1 MAAAWPGRGVA
12 GMPGEGDA
20 VTEKNGSGGGD
31 LPASLEAAWGLR
43 DRPAKGPK
51 PGLSLERIV
60 AAAVGVAASDGLAAV
75 SMGRVAQELGA
86 STMSL
91 YRYVSAK
98 DELYVL
104 MQEAAVGPP
113 EPLSAL
119 EAGAGWRAALT
130 EWAAAQ
136 RERYHGHLWALR
148 IPIGGPPA
156 TPNSIAWWEQGLQ
169 ALGDSG
175 LGEGDKTSVILL
187 ISNFVRSEA
196 LMMSDLAAAVTARGI
211 TPEELMAS
219 HERTLRRLVDPE
231 RHPGITRQLE
241 TGVMSE
247 PDEADY
253 EFDFGMGVL
262 LDGVEALIRRAADR
276 SGATDGSGATGRSGT
291 SDRSGASGAS
301 GGDVKS
307 A

>member
-1 MAAAWPGRGVA
+1 M
-12 GMPGEGDA
+12 
-20 VTEKNGSGGGD
+20 TEKNGPGGGD

-169 ALGDSG
+169 ALGGSG

-219 HERTLRRLVDPE
+219 HERTLKRLVDPE

-276 SGATDGSGATGRSGT
+276 SGAADRSDAAGGSGRSG
-291 SDRSGASGAS
+291 GS